1 MNVVKIPKEDREQ
14 LIQGIQ
20 GYFMDE
26 RGEEIGELAA
36 GFMLDFFLKE
46 TGPYLYNQGVM
57 DAKKLLQEKVL
68 NMEEDLDALQRPI
81 KLNDRY

>member
-1 MNVVKIPKEDREQ
+1 MTVVKIPKEEREQ

-20 GYFMDE
+20 GYFLDE
-26 RGEEIGELAA
+26 REEEIGELAA

-46 TGPYLYNQGVM
+46 AGPYLYNQGVM

-68 NMEEDLDALQRPI
+68 NMEEDIDALQRPI
-81 KLNDRY
+81 NLHDRY